1 MPLARPKRQT
11 RPAPYMLLLAL
22 ARAWLARLRVC
33 AGWLLPVC
41 KQFMGWQLLFVCIV
55 SPQARSFAASGCDA
69 APCDQVSSARAM
81 EDAADYKFAC
91 MPMGCSLQV
100 GCRCQLL
107 TEG

>member
-41 KQFMGWQLLFVCIV
+41 KQFMGWQLLFVL
-55 SPQARSFAASGCDA
+55 F
-69 APCDQVSSARAM
+69 
-81 EDAADYKFAC
+81 
-91 MPMGCSLQV
+91 
-100 GCRCQLL
+100 LL
-107 TEG
+107 KHVPLLRLDVMQRLAIK